1 MKKIF
6 FVFAGIALALVSC
19 NKEADQNVQTQEN
32 LASYSVVIGTSTKAV
47 IAAGDDASHMDI
59 KWADGDKIA
68 FKLSDDSVVGAT
80 VTMDGTTAKVS
91 VKVGANTITDAWFP
105 YSAEKPSG
113 VPDYQGANSV
123 DVPLAMTGIS
133 GDTITF
139 DEVTSDWAIVRVPV
153 KAGINGEARTLV
165 FVKFKNNNPAAPV
178 QVIQKNCA
186 TLLSD
191 DVKYFDFVVP
201 SGVEST
207 TEIIF
212 RDTNGLEYRRKGS
225 AYTFESHNIYELP
238 TIADID
244 DTGRHIWV
252 FKGEEGPVDNPL
264 SNNAPFTYWFR
275 TQADRFA
282 TMTRGADYWTQEAWV
297 QNEAQ
302 FKYRFGFAPSLND
315 GGQGKSSSTWGT
327 ISESKTTINGVEN
340 QVMRFTVHV
349 GNYPIFAVKITKL
362 GTLGNS
368 RNFKLDVNSILAEN
382 QTGNAFYGRSMPV
395 KYFDAVTA
403 KRTLSETDTEGIYYF
418 DFYNDN
424 LTFKFGDGSSREK
437 LPSSRALHFTTWQV
451 QIPDVTYSEIQSPLP
466 TCNIYWAVDGK
477 VDFRQS
483 GFEKGASGRPFQR

>member
-165 FVKFKNNNPAAPV
+165 FVKFKNNNPSAPV

-186 TLLSD
+186 YTLTD

-201 SGVEST
+201 AVEST

-212 RDTNGLEYRRKGS
+212 RDSNGFEYRRKG
-225 AYTFESHNIYELP
+225 AALTFASHKIYQLP
-238 TIADID
+238 TIADVD
-244 DTGRHIWV
+244 DTGKYRWI
-252 FKGEEGPVDNPL
+252 FKGEEGPSGNLL
-264 SNNAPFTYWFR
+264 SVNAPFTYWFR
-275 TQADRFA
+275 SQADRFT

-297 QNEAQ
+297 QDAAT
-302 FKYRFGFAPSLND
+302 FKYRFGFAPTIHD
-315 GGQGKSSSTWGT
+315 GNQGKSSVTWGS
-327 ISESKTTINGVEN
+327 IAESKTTINGTEN
-340 QVMRFTVHV
+340 QVMRFPVHT
-349 GNYPIFAVKITKL
+349 GNYPIFAVKITKI
-362 GTLGNS
+362 GNLGNS
-368 RNFKLDVNSILAEN
+368 RSFKLDVNSIEAKD
-382 QTGNAFYGRSMPV
+382 QTGNAFIGRDMPV
-395 KYFDAVTA
+395 KYTGQTTA
-403 KRTLSETDTEGIYYF
+403 KKTLSEDAETGIYYF
-418 DFYNDN
+418 DLSSDAK
-424 LTFKFGDGSSREK
+424 FKNNTTSATEV
-437 LPSSRALHFTTWQV
+437 LPNTRTLHFTGWQL
-451 QIPDVTYSEIQSPLP
+451 QIPDVVYDAAQDPLP
-466 TCNIYWAVDGK
+466 TCRIYWA
-477 VDFRQS
+477 
-483 GFEKGASGRPFQR
+483 GFFNSVSELEAFAAAN

>member
-186 TLLSD
+186 YTLTD

-201 SGVEST
+201 SVEST

-212 RDTNGLEYRRKGS
+212 RDSNGFEYRRKG
-225 AYTFESHNIYELP
+225 AALTFASHKIYQLP
-238 TIADID
+238 TIADVD
-244 DTGRHIWV
+244 DTGKHIW
-252 FKGEEGPVDNPL
+252 FFGKDAATLNAAEAPLLYWWKQSGANNSTTVDTENVTQ
-264 SNNAPFTYWFR
+264 NDGYTTYKMNDK
-275 TQADRFA
+275 ASA
-282 TMTRGADYWTQEAWV
+282 MTDFQAWV
-297 QNEAQ
+297 CAEFNK
-302 FKYRFGFAPSLND
+302 FYSTD
-315 GGQGKSSSTWGT
+315 GESRSNARSTLFPQYGT
-327 ISESKTTINGVEN
+327 ARGGGDYIPFVA
-340 QVMRFTVHV
+340 VHT
-349 GNYPIFAVKITKL
+349 GNYPIFAIKMS
-362 GTLGNS
+362 N
-368 RNFKLDVNSILAEN
+368 
-382 QTGNAFYGRSMPV
+382 PV
-395 KYFDAVTA
+395 KYGASRKIRLQADTREALDGIAAMTYVDGVGNGDNKYSFLSGYDEEDVTV
-403 KRTLSETDTEGIYYF
+403 IYY
-418 DFYNDN
+418 DLSTANIGG
-424 LTFKFGDGSSREK
+424 KGI
-437 LPSSRALHFTTWQV
+437 LPNTQVIPVKTWQLRFY
-451 QIPDVTYSEIQSPLP
+451 DVHYADAQATAPSF
-466 TCNIYWAVDGK
+466 NMYWA
-477 VDFRQS
+477 
-483 GFEKGASGRPFQR
+483 GFFHNTAELAAFAAAN